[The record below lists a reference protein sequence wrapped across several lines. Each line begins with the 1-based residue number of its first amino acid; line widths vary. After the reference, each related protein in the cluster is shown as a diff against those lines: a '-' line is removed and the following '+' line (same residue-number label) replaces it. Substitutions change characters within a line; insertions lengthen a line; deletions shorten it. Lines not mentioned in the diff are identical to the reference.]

1 MKVIYKAPERDPEIR
16 DIPNTL
22 EELKAA
28 VGGYIETVTVAS
40 DARIIC
46 NEEGRLQGLPYNCH
60 ICGVSFVGPV
70 LIVGTS
76 GEEFTDLDPDA
87 MGLLMRG
94 WEQLRMEQWNRRRLR
109 RSWTSWRRPS
119 GEIAGL
125 AVRGGRNGEAKKED

>member
-22 EELKAA
+22 EELQAA

-40 DARIIC
+40 DACIIC

-60 ICGVSFVGPV
+60 ICGASFVGPV
-70 LIVGTS
+70 IIVGTS

-94 WEQLRMEQWNRRRLR
+94 WEQLRMEQ
-109 RSWTSWRRPS
+109 
-119 GEIAGL
+119 
-125 AVRGGRNGEAKKED
+125 EAAAHENQT